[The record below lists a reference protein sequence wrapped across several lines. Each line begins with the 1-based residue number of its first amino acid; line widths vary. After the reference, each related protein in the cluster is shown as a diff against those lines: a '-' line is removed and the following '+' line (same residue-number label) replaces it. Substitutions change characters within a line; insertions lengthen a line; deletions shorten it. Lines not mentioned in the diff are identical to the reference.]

1 MSTELGRNCR
11 LGELVVLLRR
21 QESRAAVLERYFC
34 ESRNGAM
41 TTDFYSDILASSGS
55 YKFYLNGEWKES
67 TSGKTVAI
75 LNPATNQTA
84 YTVQGTIATNTQ
96 SLESFAFGL

>member
-1 MSTELGRNCR
+1 MLGRNIR

-21 QESRAAVLERYFC
+21 QENRAAGFLRHFSL
-34 ESRNGAM
+34 SRNGTM

-84 YTVQGTIATNTQ
+84 YTVQGMVAKNTHP
-96 SLESFAFGL
+96 LEPVAFGL

>member
-1 MSTELGRNCR
+1 MLRRNFR
-11 LGELVVLLRR
+11 LGELVVPLRR
-21 QESRAAVLERYFC
+21 QETRAAGWERHIC
-34 ESRNGAM
+34 VSRIGTM

-67 TSGKTVAI
+67 ASGKTVAI

-84 YTVQGTIATNTQ
+84 YTVQGIVANKTQ
-96 SLESFAFGL
+96 PLESFALGL